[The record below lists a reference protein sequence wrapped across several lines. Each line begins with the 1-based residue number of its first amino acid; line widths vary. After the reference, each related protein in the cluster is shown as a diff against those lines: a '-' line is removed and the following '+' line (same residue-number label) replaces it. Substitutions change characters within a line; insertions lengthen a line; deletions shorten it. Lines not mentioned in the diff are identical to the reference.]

1 MCDSNGFTSADRCRG
16 LNSTDITCGLLASD
30 VGERQCRKE
39 VRNMKYAKPEIVAV
53 IPAATAILGSK
64 VKGTGMLSDAPLNPP
79 IFHITPGAY
88 EADE

>member
-1 MCDSNGFTSADRCRG
+1 MAAEIDSHEFTR
-16 LNSTDITCGLLASD
+16 GLLASD
-30 VGERQCRKE
+30 VGKRQCRKE

-53 IPAATAILGSK
+53 IPAVSAILGSK